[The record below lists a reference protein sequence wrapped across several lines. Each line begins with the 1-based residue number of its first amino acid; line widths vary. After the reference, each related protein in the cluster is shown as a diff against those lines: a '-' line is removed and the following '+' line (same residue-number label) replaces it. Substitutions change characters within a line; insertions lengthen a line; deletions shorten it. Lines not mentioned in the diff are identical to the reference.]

1 VVTICNFLYNNPKT
15 IEEFRDQEMT
25 EKINLNQS
33 AQDYQRIEAAIRYL
47 EQNYHNQP
55 SLDEIAASVYLSKYH
70 FQRLFKRWAGVSP
83 IQFMHYLSVE
93 YAKEQL
99 RESRTIFDTSLE
111 TGLSS
116 PSRLHDLFISYEA
129 MTPGEY
135 KARGRGLLIEYGI
148 HPSPFGDCLI
158 AITPRGIC
166 GLRFLPTKNKDI
178 DLEQMR
184 AEWSLSEF
192 VENAAATLPVIEQ
205 IFNPV
210 ALGINHRFHL
220 LLRGTNFQVQVWRA
234 LLAIPPGGM
243 VTYQDIAEHVAG
255 PKSARA
261 AANAVARNP
270 VAYLIPC
277 HRVIRKSGQFHN
289 YRWGASRKRAILGW
303 EASQTRVSQPTW
315 AQNG

>member
-1 VVTICNFLYNNPKT
+1 VVTIQDFLYNTPNK
-15 IEEFRDQEMT
+15 IEEYRQKEMT

-33 AQDYQRIEAAIRYL
+33 AQDYQRIEAAIQYL
-47 EQNYHNQP
+47 DQNYHNQP

-83 IQFMHYLSVE
+83 TQFMHYLTVE

-99 RESRTIFDTSLE
+99 RKSHTIFETSLE
-111 TGLSS
+111 IGLSS

-135 KARGRGLLIEYGI
+135 KAQGSGLFIEYGI
-148 HPSPFGDCLI
+148 HPSPFGECLI
-158 AITPRGIC
+158 ATTPRGIC
-166 GLRFLPTKNKDI
+166 GLRFISTNNKEAAI
-178 DLEQMR
+178 EELR
-184 AEWSLSEF
+184 SEWPLSAF

-205 IFNPV
+205 IFNPG
-210 ALGINHRFHL
+210 AIEFNHHFQL

-234 LLAIPPGGM
+234 LLAIPAGSM
-243 VTYQDIAEHVAG
+243 VTYQEVAEQVAS
-255 PKSARA
+255 PNSARA
-261 AANAVARNP
+261 AANAVAHNP

-277 HRVIRKSGQFHN
+277 HRVIRKSGLIHN

-303 EASQTRVSQPTW
+303 EASRSSISQHL
-315 AQNG
+315 